1 MNIEGK
7 IVIEG
12 DKHEVEY
19 EPSGMTGL
27 STLYLRVK
35 GVPHNTPIYI
45 DQIGDVIEML
55 ERGRRAIQALEAE
68 RRWMPFEKPEQLPQ
82 TMWALNYSDPILVA
96 ILSGKTRFVRDDR
109 YDFVQD
115 RWDSG
120 CVGVTHWMP
129 LPEPPEAEK

>member
-55 ERGRRAIQALEAE
+55 ERGRRAIQALEEENRMLRDAAQ
-68 RRWMPFEKPEQLPQ
+68 RRVDCGHDDECGGRQKDRCGCGHTELENALEMLLP
-82 TMWALNYSDPILVA
+82 
-96 ILSGKTRFVRDDR
+96 
-109 YDFVQD
+109 
-115 RWDSG
+115 
-120 CVGVTHWMP
+120 
-129 LPEPPEAEK
+129 

>member
-19 EPSGMTGL
+19 EPSGTTGL

-55 ERGRRAIQALEAE
+55 ERGRRAIQALEGSTSKAIPATNAGGE
-68 RRWMPFEKPEQLPQ
+68 RLW
-82 TMWALNYSDPILVA
+82 N
-96 ILSGKTRFVRDDR
+96 
-109 YDFVQD
+109 
-115 RWDSG
+115 
-120 CVGVTHWMP
+120 
-129 LPEPPEAEK
+129 